1 MADHEQRVVVLG
13 AASWVGQQVCARLRE
28 AGWEVTGISR
38 GKSAFLLERLGVR
51 VVALENLPSDAR
63 FPVVVNLA
71 YPVDVGGREPFAVN
85 AELFDRVRS
94 LAAPGA
100 RVLQFSSLA
109 VFGFAL
115 DLPITPRVLL
125 PRRDHEYVELKL
137 AMERRLVEA
146 FASQELHLLRLGNVW
161 GPGSANWVVGL
172 ANRLRA
178 GQPVGVVG
186 QDGFSNVT
194 DVANVADYAAWLLAN
209 SRGPGVQVHHL
220 AEFADERWSRFV
232 GVLAGTLGMAPAR
245 VESVPPTPQRLAP
258 ELRRRTIDGV
268 NALRYSL
275 WDGRFTGSWYRSM
288 RRAIPDFIR
297 HARPGRAEELAAP
310 PSVDPPLTADEQGL
324 LRLLACPHRFA
335 SVTAAGWVPPVA
347 LNASL
352 ERVTRWLRE
361 SGFVA

>member
-1 MADHEQRVVVLG
+1 MADREQRVVVLG
-13 AASWVGQQVCARLRE
+13 AASWVGQQVCARLRD
-28 AGWEVTGISR
+28 AGWDVTGISR

-51 VVALENLPSDAR
+51 VVALENLPPGER

-85 AELFDRVRS
+85 AELLGHVRA

-100 RVLQFSSLA
+100 RVVQFSSLA

-115 DLPITPRVLL
+115 DVPIVPQVLP

-137 AMERRLVEA
+137 AMELGLVEA

-186 QDGFSNVT
+186 HDGFSNVT
-194 DVANVADYAAWLLAN
+194 DVANVADYAAWLLGN
-209 SRGPGVQVHHL
+209 PRGPGVHLHHL
-220 AEFADERWSRFV
+220 AELGEEPWSRFV
-232 GVLAGTLGMAPAR
+232 GFLADTLGVTPAR
-245 VESVPPTPQRLAP
+245 VEAVPPAPRRVAP
-258 ELRRRTIDGV
+258 ELRRRSIDGL

-275 WDGRFTGSWYRSM
+275 WDGRFTGSWYRSL

-324 LRLLACPHRFA
+324 LRLLACPARFA
-335 SVTAAGWVPPVA
+335 SVTAAEWVPPVA
-347 LNASL
+347 LDASL
-352 ERVTRWLRE
+352 KRVAGWLRE
-361 SGFVA
+361 AGFVA